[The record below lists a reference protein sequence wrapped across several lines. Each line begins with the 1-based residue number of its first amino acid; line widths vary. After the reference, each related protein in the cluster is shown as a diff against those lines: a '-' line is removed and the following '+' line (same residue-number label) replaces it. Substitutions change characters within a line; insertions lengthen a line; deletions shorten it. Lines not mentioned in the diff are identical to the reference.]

1 MHLHFPKIPLL
12 GIYPVEVIGQVL
24 KNVGMTVFVSTMEKI
39 QMEMNIL
46 ILWYMCLIKILKF
59 CKIII

>member
-1 MHLHFPKIPLL
+1 MHLLSPKIPLL
-12 GIYPVEVIGQVL
+12 GIYPLEVIGQVL
-24 KNVGMTVFVSTMEKI
+24 KNVVMTMCVSTMEKN
-39 QMEMNIL
+39 QMEMNIV